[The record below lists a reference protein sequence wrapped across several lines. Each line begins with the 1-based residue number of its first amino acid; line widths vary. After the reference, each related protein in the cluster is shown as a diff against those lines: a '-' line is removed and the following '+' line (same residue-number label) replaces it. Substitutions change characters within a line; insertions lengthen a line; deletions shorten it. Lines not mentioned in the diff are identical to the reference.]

1 MTICGPVSGATLPT
15 DLVITAGNA
24 GTGAACTAAFSY
36 TVGGT
41 NEQVVTGYSTRVQ
54 RYCRWCSAPVG
65 SNNKNELHIA
75 SFVPPTTATRKLKG
89 VTVYAS
95 TNAGA
100 VNIAVDATE
109 TNSK

>member
-1 MTICGPVSGATLPT
+1 MTLCGPQTGSTIPS

-24 GTGAACTAAFSY
+24 GTGAACTAAFLY

-41 NEQVVTGYSTRVQ
+41 NNQVVTGYATRSQ

-65 SNNKNELHIA
+65 SANKNELHIA

-95 TNAGA
+95 TTAGA
-100 VNIAVDATE
+100 PNLADDTVE
-109 TNSK
+109 TSSK